1 MPDQKL
7 DNLLNLAMD
16 ATEEEREK
24 SRNLNVG
31 YDEQTRMWEI
41 IVKYSEVGSAGAETA
56 GEIRSGGADNIGNA
70 RNGEQ
75 GRKTDGALEG
85 ELGDSAKAL
94 LGGPGISV
102 VSLLGGYAI
111 VTLPENILD
120 EYSRRPQIE
129 FIEKPTR
136 LYFED
141 LFSKEASCITQVQRD
156 EPGNLQLS
164 GRGVL
169 IGIVDSGVDYRHPAF
184 LTADGK
190 SRILRLWDQSIQ
202 GNPPD
207 GYATGTEY
215 TNEEINEALSLPV
228 QEGRRLVP
236 SEDVS
241 GHGTA
246 VLGVAAGS
254 DFSPGA
260 VNRGVAYESDLLVV
274 KMGISRQD
282 SFPRTTELMQGV
294 DYLVRQAL
302 RLGRPIAIN
311 LSFGNNYGS
320 HRGDSLV
327 ETYLDSVSSMGKNV
341 ICVGMGNN
349 GSDALHYGGKLS
361 TGETQE
367 IELGVG
373 AFEPTLNVQLWKDY
387 EDEMEIYLES
397 PAGERVG
404 PLDETL
410 GAQRWQAGNT
420 ELLIYYGKPAPYHV
434 TQEIYVDF
442 LVRDGEV
449 ETQEN
454 KSRNNYSNNLYVA
467 LCGKFCSNSVVGSRG
482 DALIRAKSPTNCDSY
497 FAESIFEVCE
507 REKERKE
514 NKDRKYLRTQEY
526 GYVDSGV
533 WKIILVARNIKSG
546 EYFLWLPGGKTLN
559 PGTAFYLPRPQGT
572 LTIPAT
578 ARRVISVGAYD
589 ARQNTYADF
598 SGRGSRALPYQKP
611 DLVAPGVNIIAPRSG
626 EGYAAFTGTSF
637 STPFVTGA
645 AALLMEWGITRQ
657 NDPYLYGEKLKAYL
671 RRGAKPLPGIENLPN
686 DLTGWGALCVES
698 SLPD

>member
-7 DNLLNLAMD
+7 DNLLNLALD

-31 YDEQTRMWEI
+31 YEKQTRKWEI
-41 IVKYSEVGSAGAETA
+41 IVKYSEM
-56 GEIRSGGADNIGNA
+56 
-70 RNGEQ
+70 
-75 GRKTDGALEG
+75 
-85 ELGDSAKAL
+85 GDSVEAL
-94 LGGPGISV
+94 LGGSGISV
-102 VSLLGGYAI
+102 VPLLGGYAI
-111 VTLPENILD
+111 VTLPESMLE

-156 EPGNLQLS
+156 EPGNLQLT

-190 SRILRLWDQSIQ
+190 SRILRLWDQSIP
-202 GNPPD
+202 GNPPE

-215 TNEEINEALSLPV
+215 TNEEINEALSLSV

-236 SEDVS
+236 SEDGS

-254 DFSPGA
+254 DFSRGA
-260 VNRGVAYESDLLVV
+260 VNRGVAYESDLLIV
-274 KMGISRQD
+274 KMGIPRQD

-294 DYLVRQAL
+294 DYLVRQAI
-302 RLGRPIAIN
+302 RLGRPIALN

-320 HRGDSLV
+320 HRGDSLL
-327 ETYLDSVSSMGKNV
+327 ETYLDNVSGMGKNV

-349 GSDALHYGGKLS
+349 GNDALHTGGKLS
-361 TGETQE
+361 PGEIQE

-373 AFEPTLNVQLWKDY
+373 AFEPTLNVQLWKNY
-387 EDEMEIYLES
+387 EDEMEIYLEN

-404 PLDETL
+404 PLFETL

-442 LVRDGEV
+442 LPQD
-449 ETQEN
+449 
-454 KSRNNYSNNLYVA
+454 
-467 LCGKFCSNSVVGSRG
+467 
-482 DALIRAKSPTNCDSY
+482 
-497 FAESIFEVCE
+497 
-507 REKERKE
+507 EK
-514 NKDRKYLRTQEY
+514 TP
-526 GYVDSGV
+526 YVDSGV
-533 WKIILVARNIKSG
+533 WKIILAARNIKNG

-598 SGRGSRALPYQKP
+598 SGRGCRALPYPKP
-611 DLVAPGVNIIAPRSG
+611 DLAAPGVDIYAPRPG
-626 EGYAAFTGTSF
+626 GGYAAFTGTSF

-645 AALLMEWGITRQ
+645 AALLMEWGIIRR

-671 RRGAKPLPGIENLPN
+671 RRGAKALQGSEKLPN
-686 DLTGWGALCVES
+686 DLIGWGRLCLES
-698 SLPD
+698 SLPE

>member
-31 YDEQTRMWEI
+31 YEKQTRKWEI
-41 IVKYSEVGSAGAETA
+41 IVKYSEMGIANEEVSDGMKYGAENDRNSV
-56 GEIRSGGADNIGNA
+56 EI
-70 RNGEQ
+70 
-75 GRKTDGALEG
+75 
-85 ELGDSAKAL
+85 L
-94 LGGPGISV
+94 LGGPEISV
-102 VSLLGGYAI
+102 VPLLGRYAI
-111 VTLPENILD
+111 VTLPESMLD

-156 EPGNLQLS
+156 EPGNLRLT

-190 SRILRLWDQSIQ
+190 SRILRLWDQSIP
-202 GNPPD
+202 GNPPE

-215 TNEEINEALSLPV
+215 TNEEINEALSLSV

-254 DFSPGA
+254 DFSRGA

-274 KMGISRQD
+274 KMGIPRQD

-294 DYLVRQAL
+294 DYLVRQAI
-302 RLGRPIAIN
+302 RLGRSIAIN

-320 HRGDSLV
+320 HRGDSLL
-327 ETYLDSVSSMGKNV
+327 ETYLDNVSGMGKNV

-349 GSDALHYGGKLS
+349 GNDALHTGGMLS
-361 TGETQE
+361 PGEIQE

-373 AFEPTLNVQLWKDY
+373 AFEPTLNVQLWKNY
-387 EDEMEIYLES
+387 EDEMEIYLEH

-404 PLDETL
+404 PLFETL

-420 ELLIYYGKPAPYHV
+420 KLLIYYGKPAPYHV

-442 LVRDGEV
+442 LPQD
-449 ETQEN
+449 
-454 KSRNNYSNNLYVA
+454 
-467 LCGKFCSNSVVGSRG
+467 
-482 DALIRAKSPTNCDSY
+482 
-497 FAESIFEVCE
+497 
-507 REKERKE
+507 EK
-514 NKDRKYLRTQEY
+514 TP
-526 GYVDSGV
+526 YVDSGV
-533 WKIILVARNIKSG
+533 WKIILAARNIKNG

-598 SGRGSRALPYQKP
+598 SGRGCRALPYPKP
-611 DLVAPGVNIIAPRSG
+611 DLAAPGVDIYAPRPG
-626 EGYAAFTGTSF
+626 GGYAAFTGTSF

-645 AALLMEWGITRQ
+645 AALLMEWGIIRR

-671 RRGAKPLPGIENLPN
+671 RRGAKALQRSEKLPN
-686 DLTGWGALCVES
+686 DLIGWGRLCLES
-698 SLPD
+698 SLPE

>member
-1 MPDQKL
+1 MHTLQNGGNMPDQKL
-7 DNLLNLAMD
+7 DNLLNLALD

-31 YDEQTRMWEI
+31 YQKQTRKWEI
-41 IVKYSEVGSAGAETA
+41 IVKYSEM
-56 GEIRSGGADNIGNA
+56 
-70 RNGEQ
+70 
-75 GRKTDGALEG
+75 
-85 ELGDSAKAL
+85 GDSVEAL
-94 LGGPGISV
+94 LGGSGISV
-102 VSLLGGYAI
+102 VPLLGGYAI
-111 VTLPENILD
+111 VTLPESMLE

-156 EPGNLQLS
+156 EPGNLQLT

-169 IGIVDSGVDYRHPAF
+169 IGLVDSGVDYRHPAF

-190 SRILRLWDQSIQ
+190 SRILRLWDQSIP
-202 GNPPD
+202 GNPPE

-215 TNEEINEALSLPV
+215 TNEEINEALSLSV

-236 SEDVS
+236 SEDGS

-254 DFSPGA
+254 DFSRGA

-274 KMGISRQD
+274 KMGIPRQD

-294 DYLVRQAL
+294 DYLVRQAI
-302 RLGRPIAIN
+302 RLGRPIALN

-320 HRGDSLV
+320 HRGDSLL
-327 ETYLDSVSSMGKNV
+327 ETYLDNVSGMGKNV

-349 GSDALHYGGKLS
+349 GNDALHTGGMLS
-361 TGETQE
+361 PGEIQE

-373 AFEPTLNVQLWKDY
+373 AFEPTLNVQLWKNY
-387 EDEMEIYLES
+387 EDEMEIYLEH

-404 PLDETL
+404 PLFETL

-420 ELLIYYGKPAPYHV
+420 KLLIYYGKPAPYHV

-442 LVRDGEV
+442 LPQD
-449 ETQEN
+449 
-454 KSRNNYSNNLYVA
+454 
-467 LCGKFCSNSVVGSRG
+467 
-482 DALIRAKSPTNCDSY
+482 
-497 FAESIFEVCE
+497 
-507 REKERKE
+507 EK
-514 NKDRKYLRTQEY
+514 TP
-526 GYVDSGV
+526 YVDSGV
-533 WKIILVARNIKSG
+533 WKIILAARNIKNG

-598 SGRGSRALPYQKP
+598 SGRGCRALPYPKP
-611 DLVAPGVNIIAPRSG
+611 DLAAPGVDIYAPRPG
-626 EGYAAFTGTSF
+626 GGYASFTGTSF

-645 AALLMEWGITRQ
+645 AALLMEWGITRRK
-657 NDPYLYGEKLKAYL
+657 DPYLYGEKLKAYL
-671 RRGAKPLPGIENLPN
+671 RRGAKALQGSEKLPN
-686 DLTGWGALCVES
+686 DLIGWGRLCLES
-698 SLPD
+698 SLPE

>member
-31 YDEQTRMWEI
+31 YEKQTRKWEI
-41 IVKYSEVGSAGAETA
+41 IVKYSEMGIANEEVSDGMKYGAENDRNSV
-56 GEIRSGGADNIGNA
+56 EI
-70 RNGEQ
+70 
-75 GRKTDGALEG
+75 
-85 ELGDSAKAL
+85 L
-94 LGGPGISV
+94 LGGPEISV
-102 VSLLGGYAI
+102 VPLLGRYAI
-111 VTLPENILD
+111 VTLPESMLD

-156 EPGNLQLS
+156 EPGNLRLT

-190 SRILRLWDQSIQ
+190 SRILRLWDQSIP
-202 GNPPD
+202 GNPPE

-215 TNEEINEALSLPV
+215 TNEEINEALSLSV

-254 DFSPGA
+254 DFSRGA
-260 VNRGVAYESDLLVV
+260 VKRGVAYESDLLVV
-274 KMGISRQD
+274 KMGIPRQD

-294 DYLVRQAL
+294 DYLVRQAI
-302 RLGRPIAIN
+302 RLGRSIAIN

-320 HRGDSLV
+320 HRGDSLL
-327 ETYLDSVSSMGKNV
+327 ETYLDNVSGMGKNV

-349 GSDALHYGGKLS
+349 GNDALHTGGMLS
-361 TGETQE
+361 PGEIQE

-373 AFEPTLNVQLWKDY
+373 AFEPTLNVQLWKNY
-387 EDEMEIYLES
+387 EDEMEIYLEH

-404 PLDETL
+404 PLFETL

-420 ELLIYYGKPAPYHV
+420 KLLIYYGKPAPYHV

-442 LVRDGEV
+442 LPQD
-449 ETQEN
+449 
-454 KSRNNYSNNLYVA
+454 
-467 LCGKFCSNSVVGSRG
+467 
-482 DALIRAKSPTNCDSY
+482 
-497 FAESIFEVCE
+497 
-507 REKERKE
+507 EK
-514 NKDRKYLRTQEY
+514 TP
-526 GYVDSGV
+526 YVDSGV
-533 WKIILVARNIKSG
+533 WKIILAARNIKNG

-598 SGRGSRALPYQKP
+598 SGRGCRALPYPKP
-611 DLVAPGVNIIAPRSG
+611 DLAAPGVDIYAPRPG
-626 EGYAAFTGTSF
+626 GGYAAFTGTSF

-645 AALLMEWGITRQ
+645 AALLMEWGIIRR

-671 RRGAKPLPGIENLPN
+671 RRGAKALQGSEKLPN
-686 DLTGWGALCVES
+686 DLIGWGRLCLES
-698 SLPD
+698 SLPE

>member
-7 DNLLNLAMD
+7 DNLLNLALD

-31 YDEQTRMWEI
+31 YEKQTRKWEI
-41 IVKYSEVGSAGAETA
+41 IVKYSEM
-56 GEIRSGGADNIGNA
+56 
-70 RNGEQ
+70 
-75 GRKTDGALEG
+75 
-85 ELGDSAKAL
+85 GDSVEAL
-94 LGGPGISV
+94 LGGSGISV
-102 VSLLGGYAI
+102 VPLLGGYAI
-111 VTLPENILD
+111 VTLPESMLD

-141 LFSKEASCITQVQRD
+141 LFSKEASCITQVQRN
-156 EPGNLQLS
+156 EPGNLRLT

-190 SRILRLWDQSIQ
+190 SRILRLWDQSIP
-202 GNPPD
+202 GNPPE

-215 TNEEINEALSLPV
+215 TNEEINEALSLSV

-236 SEDVS
+236 SEDGS

-254 DFSPGA
+254 DFSRGA

-274 KMGISRQD
+274 KMGIPRQD

-294 DYLVRQAL
+294 DYLVRQAI
-302 RLGRPIAIN
+302 RLGRPIALN

-320 HRGDSLV
+320 HRGDSLL
-327 ETYLDSVSSMGKNV
+327 ETYLDNVSGMGKNV

-349 GSDALHYGGKLS
+349 GNDALHTGGKLS
-361 TGETQE
+361 PGEIQE

-373 AFEPTLNVQLWKDY
+373 AFEPTLNVQLWKNY
-387 EDEMEIYLES
+387 EDEMEIYLEH

-404 PLDETL
+404 PLFETL

-442 LVRDGEV
+442 LPQD
-449 ETQEN
+449 
-454 KSRNNYSNNLYVA
+454 
-467 LCGKFCSNSVVGSRG
+467 
-482 DALIRAKSPTNCDSY
+482 
-497 FAESIFEVCE
+497 
-507 REKERKE
+507 EK
-514 NKDRKYLRTQEY
+514 TP
-526 GYVDSGV
+526 YVDSGV
-533 WKIILVARNIKSG
+533 WKIILAARNIKNG

-598 SGRGSRALPYQKP
+598 SGRGCRALPYPKP
-611 DLVAPGVNIIAPRSG
+611 DLAAPGVDIYAPRPG
-626 EGYAAFTGTSF
+626 GGYAAFTGTSF

-645 AALLMEWGITRQ
+645 AALLMEWGIIRR

-671 RRGAKPLPGIENLPN
+671 RRGAKALQGSEKLPN
-686 DLTGWGALCVES
+686 DLIGWGRLCLES
-698 SLPD
+698 SLPE

>member
-7 DNLLNLAMD
+7 DNLLNLALD

-31 YDEQTRMWEI
+31 YEKQTRKWEI
-41 IVKYSEVGSAGAETA
+41 IVKYSEM
-56 GEIRSGGADNIGNA
+56 
-70 RNGEQ
+70 
-75 GRKTDGALEG
+75 
-85 ELGDSAKAL
+85 GDSVEAL
-94 LGGPGISV
+94 LGGSGISV
-102 VSLLGGYAI
+102 VPLLGGYAI
-111 VTLPENILD
+111 VTLPESMLD

-156 EPGNLQLS
+156 EPGNLRLT

-190 SRILRLWDQSIQ
+190 SRILRLWDQSIP
-202 GNPPD
+202 GNPPE

-215 TNEEINEALSLPV
+215 TNEEINEALSLSV

-236 SEDVS
+236 SEDGS

-254 DFSPGA
+254 DFSRGA

-274 KMGISRQD
+274 KMGIPRQD

-294 DYLVRQAL
+294 DYLVRQAI
-302 RLGRPIAIN
+302 RLGRPIALN

-320 HRGDSLV
+320 HRGDSLL
-327 ETYLDSVSSMGKNV
+327 ETYLDNVSGMGKNV

-349 GSDALHYGGKLS
+349 GNDALHTGGMLS
-361 TGETQE
+361 PGEIQE

-373 AFEPTLNVQLWKDY
+373 AFEPTLNVQLWKNY
-387 EDEMEIYLES
+387 EDEMEIYLEH

-404 PLDETL
+404 PLFETL

-420 ELLIYYGKPAPYHV
+420 KLLIYYGKPAPYHV

-442 LVRDGEV
+442 LPQD
-449 ETQEN
+449 
-454 KSRNNYSNNLYVA
+454 
-467 LCGKFCSNSVVGSRG
+467 
-482 DALIRAKSPTNCDSY
+482 
-497 FAESIFEVCE
+497 
-507 REKERKE
+507 EK
-514 NKDRKYLRTQEY
+514 TP
-526 GYVDSGV
+526 YVDSGV
-533 WKIILVARNIKSG
+533 WKIILAARNIKNG

-598 SGRGSRALPYQKP
+598 SGRGCRALPYPKP
-611 DLVAPGVNIIAPRSG
+611 DLAAPGVDIYAPRPG
-626 EGYAAFTGTSF
+626 GGYAAFTGTSF

-645 AALLMEWGITRQ
+645 AALLMEWGIIRR

-671 RRGAKPLPGIENLPN
+671 RRGAKALQGSEKLPN
-686 DLTGWGALCVES
+686 DLIGWGRLCLES
-698 SLPD
+698 SLPE

>member
-31 YDEQTRMWEI
+31 YEKQTRKWEI
-41 IVKYSEVGSAGAETA
+41 IVKYSEM
-56 GEIRSGGADNIGNA
+56 
-70 RNGEQ
+70 
-75 GRKTDGALEG
+75 
-85 ELGDSAKAL
+85 GDSVEAL
-94 LGGPGISV
+94 LGGSGISV
-102 VSLLGGYAI
+102 VPLLGGYAI
-111 VTLPENILD
+111 VTLPESMLE

-156 EPGNLQLS
+156 EPGNLQLT

-190 SRILRLWDQSIQ
+190 SRILRLWDQSIP
-202 GNPPD
+202 GNPPE

-215 TNEEINEALSLPV
+215 TNEEINEALSLSV

-236 SEDVS
+236 SEDGS

-254 DFSPGA
+254 DFSRGA

-274 KMGISRQD
+274 KMGIPRQD

-294 DYLVRQAL
+294 DYLVRQAI
-302 RLGRPIAIN
+302 RLGRPIALN

-320 HRGDSLV
+320 HRGDSLL
-327 ETYLDSVSSMGKNV
+327 ETYLDNVSGMGKNV

-349 GSDALHYGGKLS
+349 GNDALHTGGKLS
-361 TGETQE
+361 PGEIQE

-373 AFEPTLNVQLWKDY
+373 AFEPTLNVQLWKNY
-387 EDEMEIYLES
+387 EDEMEIYLEH

-404 PLDETL
+404 PLFETL

-442 LVRDGEV
+442 LPQD
-449 ETQEN
+449 
-454 KSRNNYSNNLYVA
+454 
-467 LCGKFCSNSVVGSRG
+467 
-482 DALIRAKSPTNCDSY
+482 
-497 FAESIFEVCE
+497 
-507 REKERKE
+507 EKPP
-514 NKDRKYLRTQEY
+514 
-526 GYVDSGV
+526 YVDSGV
-533 WKIILVARNIKSG
+533 WKTILAARNIKNG

-598 SGRGSRALPYQKP
+598 SGRGCRALPYPKP
-611 DLVAPGVNIIAPRSG
+611 DLAAPGVDIYAPRPG
-626 EGYAAFTGTSF
+626 GGYAAFTGTSF

-645 AALLMEWGITRQ
+645 AALLMEWGIIRR

-671 RRGAKPLPGIENLPN
+671 RRGAKALQGSEKLPN
-686 DLTGWGALCVES
+686 DLIGWGRLCLES
-698 SLPD
+698 SLPE

>member
-1 MPDQKL
+1 MHMLQNGGNMPDQKL
-7 DNLLNLAMD
+7 DNLLNLALD

-31 YDEQTRMWEI
+31 YEKQTRKWEI
-41 IVKYSEVGSAGAETA
+41 IVKYSEM
-56 GEIRSGGADNIGNA
+56 
-70 RNGEQ
+70 
-75 GRKTDGALEG
+75 
-85 ELGDSAKAL
+85 GDSVEAL
-94 LGGPGISV
+94 LGGSGISV
-102 VSLLGGYAI
+102 VPLLGGYAI
-111 VTLPENILD
+111 VTLPESMLE

-156 EPGNLQLS
+156 EPGNLQLT

-190 SRILRLWDQSIQ
+190 SRILRLWDQSIP
-202 GNPPD
+202 GNPPE

-215 TNEEINEALSLPV
+215 TNEEINEALSLSV

-236 SEDVS
+236 SEDGS

-254 DFSPGA
+254 DFSRGA

-274 KMGISRQD
+274 KMGIPRQD

-294 DYLVRQAL
+294 DYLVRQAI
-302 RLGRPIAIN
+302 RLGRPIALN

-320 HRGDSLV
+320 HRGDSLL
-327 ETYLDSVSSMGKNV
+327 ETYLDNVSGMGKNV

-349 GSDALHYGGKLS
+349 GNDALHTGGKLS
-361 TGETQE
+361 PGEIQE

-373 AFEPTLNVQLWKDY
+373 AFEPTLNVQLWKNY
-387 EDEMEIYLES
+387 EDEMEIYLEH

-404 PLDETL
+404 PLFETL

-442 LVRDGEV
+442 LPQD
-449 ETQEN
+449 
-454 KSRNNYSNNLYVA
+454 
-467 LCGKFCSNSVVGSRG
+467 
-482 DALIRAKSPTNCDSY
+482 
-497 FAESIFEVCE
+497 
-507 REKERKE
+507 EK
-514 NKDRKYLRTQEY
+514 TP
-526 GYVDSGV
+526 YVDSGV
-533 WKIILVARNIKSG
+533 WKIILAARNIKNG

-598 SGRGSRALPYQKP
+598 SGRGCRALPYPKP
-611 DLVAPGVNIIAPRSG
+611 DLAAPGVDIYAPRPG
-626 EGYAAFTGTSF
+626 GGYAAFTGTSF

-645 AALLMEWGITRQ
+645 AALLMEWGIIRR

-671 RRGAKPLPGIENLPN
+671 RRGAKALQGSEKLPN
-686 DLTGWGALCVES
+686 DLIGWGRLCLES
-698 SLPD
+698 SLPE

>member
-7 DNLLNLAMD
+7 DNLLNLALD

-31 YDEQTRMWEI
+31 YEKQTRKWEI
-41 IVKYSEVGSAGAETA
+41 IVKYSEM
-56 GEIRSGGADNIGNA
+56 
-70 RNGEQ
+70 
-75 GRKTDGALEG
+75 
-85 ELGDSAKAL
+85 GDSVEAL
-94 LGGPGISV
+94 LGGSGISV
-102 VSLLGGYAI
+102 VPLLGGYAI
-111 VTLPENILD
+111 VTLPESMLE

-156 EPGNLQLS
+156 EPGKLQLT

-190 SRILRLWDQSIQ
+190 SRILRLWDQSIP
-202 GNPPD
+202 GNPPE

-215 TNEEINEALSLPV
+215 TNEEINEALSLSV

-236 SEDVS
+236 SEDGS

-254 DFSPGA
+254 DFSRGA

-274 KMGISRQD
+274 KMGIPRQD

-294 DYLVRQAL
+294 DYLVRQAI
-302 RLGRPIAIN
+302 RLGRPIALN

-320 HRGDSLV
+320 HRGDSLL
-327 ETYLDSVSSMGKNV
+327 ETYLDNVSGMGKNV

-349 GSDALHYGGKLS
+349 GNDALHTGGKLS
-361 TGETQE
+361 PGEIQE

-373 AFEPTLNVQLWKDY
+373 AFEPTLNVQLWKNY
-387 EDEMEIYLES
+387 EDEMEIYLEN

-404 PLDETL
+404 PIFETL

-442 LVRDGEV
+442 LPQD
-449 ETQEN
+449 
-454 KSRNNYSNNLYVA
+454 
-467 LCGKFCSNSVVGSRG
+467 
-482 DALIRAKSPTNCDSY
+482 
-497 FAESIFEVCE
+497 
-507 REKERKE
+507 EK
-514 NKDRKYLRTQEY
+514 TP
-526 GYVDSGV
+526 YVDSGV
-533 WKIILVARNIKSG
+533 WKIILAARNIKNG

-598 SGRGSRALPYQKP
+598 SGRGCRALPDPKP
-611 DLVAPGVNIIAPRSG
+611 DLVAPGVDIYAPRSG
-626 EGYAAFTGTSF
+626 GGYASFTGTSF

-645 AALLMEWGITRQ
+645 AALLMEWGITRRK
-657 NDPYLYGEKLKAYL
+657 DPYLYGEKLKAYL
-671 RRGAKPLPGIENLPN
+671 RRGAKALQGSEKLPN
-686 DLTGWGALCVES
+686 DLIGWGRLCLES
-698 SLPD
+698 SLPE

>member
-7 DNLLNLAMD
+7 DNLLNLALD

-31 YDEQTRMWEI
+31 YEKQTRKWEI
-41 IVKYSEVGSAGAETA
+41 IVKYSEM
-56 GEIRSGGADNIGNA
+56 
-70 RNGEQ
+70 
-75 GRKTDGALEG
+75 
-85 ELGDSAKAL
+85 GDSVEAL
-94 LGGPGISV
+94 LGGPEISV
-102 VSLLGGYAI
+102 VPLLGRYAI
-111 VTLPENILD
+111 VTLPESMLD

-141 LFSKEASCITQVQRD
+141 LFSKEASCITQVQRN
-156 EPGNLQLS
+156 EPGNLRLT

-190 SRILRLWDQSIQ
+190 SRILRLWDQSIP
-202 GNPPD
+202 GNPPE

-215 TNEEINEALSLPV
+215 TNEEINEALSLSV

-236 SEDVS
+236 SEDGS

-254 DFSPGA
+254 DFSRGA

-274 KMGISRQD
+274 KMGIPRQD

-294 DYLVRQAL
+294 DYLVRQAI
-302 RLGRPIAIN
+302 RLGRPIALN

-320 HRGDSLV
+320 HRGDSLL
-327 ETYLDSVSSMGKNV
+327 ETYLDNVSGMGKNV

-349 GSDALHYGGKLS
+349 GNDALHTGGKLS
-361 TGETQE
+361 PGEIQE

-373 AFEPTLNVQLWKDY
+373 AFEPTLNVQLWKNY
-387 EDEMEIYLES
+387 EDEMEIYLEN

-404 PLDETL
+404 PLFETL

-442 LVRDGEV
+442 LPQD
-449 ETQEN
+449 
-454 KSRNNYSNNLYVA
+454 
-467 LCGKFCSNSVVGSRG
+467 
-482 DALIRAKSPTNCDSY
+482 
-497 FAESIFEVCE
+497 
-507 REKERKE
+507 EK
-514 NKDRKYLRTQEY
+514 TP
-526 GYVDSGV
+526 YVDSGV
-533 WKIILVARNIKSG
+533 WKIILAARNIKNG

-598 SGRGSRALPYQKP
+598 SGRGCRALPYPKP
-611 DLVAPGVNIIAPRSG
+611 DLAAPGVDIYAPRPG
-626 EGYAAFTGTSF
+626 GGYAAFTGTSF

-645 AALLMEWGITRQ
+645 AALLMEWGIIRR

-671 RRGAKPLPGIENLPN
+671 RRGAKALQGSEKLPN
-686 DLTGWGALCVES
+686 DLIGWGRLCLES
-698 SLPD
+698 SLPE

>member
-1 MPDQKL
+1 MHMLQNGGNMPDQKL
-7 DNLLNLAMD
+7 DNLLNLALD

-31 YDEQTRMWEI
+31 YEKQTRKWEI
-41 IVKYSEVGSAGAETA
+41 IVKYSEM
-56 GEIRSGGADNIGNA
+56 
-70 RNGEQ
+70 
-75 GRKTDGALEG
+75 
-85 ELGDSAKAL
+85 GDSVEAL
-94 LGGPGISV
+94 LGGSGISV
-102 VSLLGGYAI
+102 VPLLGGYAI
-111 VTLPENILD
+111 VTLPESMLE

-156 EPGNLQLS
+156 EPGNLQLT

-169 IGIVDSGVDYRHPAF
+169 IGLVDSGVDYRHPAF

-190 SRILRLWDQSIQ
+190 SRILRLWDQSIP
-202 GNPPD
+202 GNPPE

-215 TNEEINEALSLPV
+215 TNEEINEALSLSV

-236 SEDVS
+236 SEDGS

-254 DFSPGA
+254 DFSRGA

-274 KMGISRQD
+274 KMGIPRQD

-294 DYLVRQAL
+294 DYLVRQAI
-302 RLGRPIAIN
+302 RLGRSIAIN

-320 HRGDSLV
+320 HRGDSLL
-327 ETYLDSVSSMGKNV
+327 ETYLDNVSGMGKNV

-349 GSDALHYGGKLS
+349 GNDALHTGGMLS
-361 TGETQE
+361 PGEIQE

-373 AFEPTLNVQLWKDY
+373 AFEPTLNVQLWKNY
-387 EDEMEIYLES
+387 EDEMEIYLEH

-404 PLDETL
+404 PLFETL

-420 ELLIYYGKPAPYHV
+420 KLLIYYGKPAPYHV

-442 LVRDGEV
+442 LPQD
-449 ETQEN
+449 
-454 KSRNNYSNNLYVA
+454 
-467 LCGKFCSNSVVGSRG
+467 
-482 DALIRAKSPTNCDSY
+482 
-497 FAESIFEVCE
+497 
-507 REKERKE
+507 EK
-514 NKDRKYLRTQEY
+514 TP
-526 GYVDSGV
+526 YVDSGV
-533 WKIILVARNIKSG
+533 WKIILAARNIKNG

-598 SGRGSRALPYQKP
+598 SGRGCRALPYPKP
-611 DLVAPGVNIIAPRSG
+611 DLAAPGVDIYAPRPG
-626 EGYAAFTGTSF
+626 GGYAAFTGTSF

-645 AALLMEWGITRQ
+645 AAILMEWGIIRR

-671 RRGAKPLPGIENLPN
+671 RRGAKALQGSEKLPN
-686 DLTGWGALCVES
+686 DLIGWGRLCLES
-698 SLPD
+698 SLPE

>member
-7 DNLLNLAMD
+7 DNLLNLALD

-31 YDEQTRMWEI
+31 YEKQTRKWEI
-41 IVKYSEVGSAGAETA
+41 IVKYSEM
-56 GEIRSGGADNIGNA
+56 
-70 RNGEQ
+70 
-75 GRKTDGALEG
+75 
-85 ELGDSAKAL
+85 GDSVEAL
-94 LGGPGISV
+94 LGGSGISV
-102 VSLLGGYAI
+102 VPLLGGYAI
-111 VTLPENILD
+111 VTLPESMLD

-141 LFSKEASCITQVQRD
+141 LFSKEASCITQVQRN
-156 EPGNLQLS
+156 EPGNLRLT

-190 SRILRLWDQSIQ
+190 SRILRLWDQSIS
-202 GNPPD
+202 GNPPE

-215 TNEEINEALSLPV
+215 TNEEINEALSLSV

-236 SEDVS
+236 SEDGS

-254 DFSPGA
+254 DFSRGA

-274 KMGISRQD
+274 KMGIPRQD

-294 DYLVRQAL
+294 DYLVRQAI
-302 RLGRPIAIN
+302 RLGRPIALN

-320 HRGDSLV
+320 HRGDSLL
-327 ETYLDSVSSMGKNV
+327 ETYLDNVSGMGKNV

-349 GSDALHYGGKLS
+349 GNDALHTGGKLS
-361 TGETQE
+361 PGEIQE

-373 AFEPTLNVQLWKDY
+373 AFEPTLNVQLWKNY
-387 EDEMEIYLES
+387 EDEMEIYLEN

-404 PLDETL
+404 PLFETL

-442 LVRDGEV
+442 LAQD
-449 ETQEN
+449 
-454 KSRNNYSNNLYVA
+454 
-467 LCGKFCSNSVVGSRG
+467 
-482 DALIRAKSPTNCDSY
+482 
-497 FAESIFEVCE
+497 
-507 REKERKE
+507 EK
-514 NKDRKYLRTQEY
+514 TP
-526 GYVDSGV
+526 YVDSGV
-533 WKIILVARNIKSG
+533 WKIILAAKNIKNG

-598 SGRGSRALPYQKP
+598 SGRGCRALPYPKP
-611 DLVAPGVNIIAPRSG
+611 DLAAPGVDIYAPRPG
-626 EGYAAFTGTSF
+626 GGYAAFTGTSF

-645 AALLMEWGITRQ
+645 AALLMEWGIIRR

-671 RRGAKPLPGIENLPN
+671 RRGAKALQGSEKLPN
-686 DLTGWGALCVES
+686 DLIGWGEDVIIRLH
-698 SLPD
+698 

>member
-31 YDEQTRMWEI
+31 YEKQTRKWEI
-41 IVKYSEVGSAGAETA
+41 IVKYSEM
-56 GEIRSGGADNIGNA
+56 
-70 RNGEQ
+70 
-75 GRKTDGALEG
+75 
-85 ELGDSAKAL
+85 GDSVKVL
-94 LGGPGISV
+94 LGGPEISV
-102 VSLLGGYAI
+102 VPLLGRYAI
-111 VTLPENILD
+111 VTLPESMLD

-156 EPGNLQLS
+156 EPGNLRLT

-190 SRILRLWDQSIQ
+190 SRILRLWDQSIP
-202 GNPPD
+202 GNPPE

-215 TNEEINEALSLPV
+215 TNEEINEALSLSV
-228 QEGRRLVP
+228 QGGRRLVP

-254 DFSPGA
+254 DFSRGA
-260 VNRGVAYESDLLVV
+260 VKRGVAYESDLLVV
-274 KMGISRQD
+274 KMGIPRQD

-294 DYLVRQAL
+294 DYLVRQAI
-302 RLGRPIAIN
+302 RLGRSIAIN

-320 HRGDSLV
+320 HRGDSLL
-327 ETYLDSVSSMGKNV
+327 ETYLDNVSGMGKNV

-349 GSDALHYGGKLS
+349 GNDALHTGGKLS
-361 TGETQE
+361 SGEIQE

-373 AFEPTLNVQLWKDY
+373 AFEPTLNVQLWKNY
-387 EDEMEIYLES
+387 EDEMEIYLEH

-404 PLDETL
+404 PLFETL

-420 ELLIYYGKPAPYHV
+420 KLLIYYGKPAPYHV

-442 LVRDGEV
+442 LPQD
-449 ETQEN
+449 
-454 KSRNNYSNNLYVA
+454 
-467 LCGKFCSNSVVGSRG
+467 
-482 DALIRAKSPTNCDSY
+482 
-497 FAESIFEVCE
+497 
-507 REKERKE
+507 EK
-514 NKDRKYLRTQEY
+514 TP
-526 GYVDSGV
+526 YVDSGV
-533 WKIILVARNIKSG
+533 WKIILAARNIKNG

-598 SGRGSRALPYQKP
+598 SGRGCRALPYPKP
-611 DLVAPGVNIIAPRSG
+611 DLAAPGVDIYAPRPG
-626 EGYAAFTGTSF
+626 GGYAAFTGTSF

-645 AALLMEWGITRQ
+645 AALLMEWGIIRR

-671 RRGAKPLPGIENLPN
+671 RRGAKALQGSEKLPN
-686 DLTGWGALCVES
+686 DLIGWGRLCLES
-698 SLPD
+698 SLPE

>member
-7 DNLLNLAMD
+7 DNLLNLALD

-31 YDEQTRMWEI
+31 YQKQTRKWEI
-41 IVKYSEVGSAGAETA
+41 IVKYSEM
-56 GEIRSGGADNIGNA
+56 
-70 RNGEQ
+70 
-75 GRKTDGALEG
+75 
-85 ELGDSAKAL
+85 GDSVEAL
-94 LGGPGISV
+94 LGGSGISV
-102 VSLLGGYAI
+102 VPLLGGYAI
-111 VTLPENILD
+111 VTLPESMLE

-156 EPGNLQLS
+156 EPGNLQLT

-169 IGIVDSGVDYRHPAF
+169 IGLVDSGVDYRHPAF

-190 SRILRLWDQSIQ
+190 SRILRLWDQSIP
-202 GNPPD
+202 GNPPE

-215 TNEEINEALSLPV
+215 TNEEINEALSLSV

-236 SEDVS
+236 SEDGS

-254 DFSPGA
+254 DFSRGA

-274 KMGISRQD
+274 KMGIPRQD

-294 DYLVRQAL
+294 DYLVRQAI
-302 RLGRPIAIN
+302 RLGRPIALN

-320 HRGDSLV
+320 HRGDSLL
-327 ETYLDSVSSMGKNV
+327 ETYLDNVSGMGKNV

-349 GSDALHYGGKLS
+349 GNDALHTGGKLS
-361 TGETQE
+361 PGEIQE

-373 AFEPTLNVQLWKDY
+373 AFEPTLNVQLWKNY
-387 EDEMEIYLES
+387 EDEMEIYLEH

-404 PLDETL
+404 PLFETL

-442 LVRDGEV
+442 LPQD
-449 ETQEN
+449 
-454 KSRNNYSNNLYVA
+454 
-467 LCGKFCSNSVVGSRG
+467 
-482 DALIRAKSPTNCDSY
+482 
-497 FAESIFEVCE
+497 
-507 REKERKE
+507 EK
-514 NKDRKYLRTQEY
+514 TP
-526 GYVDSGV
+526 YVDSGV
-533 WKIILVARNIKSG
+533 WKIILAARNIKNG

-598 SGRGSRALPYQKP
+598 SGRGCRALPYPKP
-611 DLVAPGVNIIAPRSG
+611 DLAAPGVDIYAPRPG
-626 EGYAAFTGTSF
+626 GGYAAFTGTSF

-645 AALLMEWGITRQ
+645 AALLMEWGIIRR

-671 RRGAKPLPGIENLPN
+671 RRGAKALQGSEKLPN
-686 DLTGWGALCVES
+686 DLIGWGRLCLES
-698 SLPD
+698 SLPE

>member
-1 MPDQKL
+1 MHTLQNGGNMPDQKL
-7 DNLLNLAMD
+7 DNLLNLALD

-31 YDEQTRMWEI
+31 YEKQTRKWEI
-41 IVKYSEVGSAGAETA
+41 IVKYSEM
-56 GEIRSGGADNIGNA
+56 
-70 RNGEQ
+70 
-75 GRKTDGALEG
+75 
-85 ELGDSAKAL
+85 GDSVEAL
-94 LGGPGISV
+94 LGGPEISV
-102 VSLLGGYAI
+102 VPLLGRYAI
-111 VTLPENILD
+111 VTLPESMLD

-141 LFSKEASCITQVQRD
+141 LFSKEASCITQVQRN
-156 EPGNLQLS
+156 EPGNLRLT

-190 SRILRLWDQSIQ
+190 SRILRLWDQSIP
-202 GNPPD
+202 GNPPE

-215 TNEEINEALSLPV
+215 TNEEINEALSLSV

-254 DFSPGA
+254 DFSRGA

-274 KMGISRQD
+274 KMGIPRQD
-282 SFPRTTELMQGV
+282 SFPRITELMQGV
-294 DYLVRQAL
+294 DYLVRQAI
-302 RLGRPIAIN
+302 RLGRSIAIN

-320 HRGDSLV
+320 HRGDSLL
-327 ETYLDSVSSMGKNV
+327 ETYLDNVSGMGKNV

-349 GSDALHYGGKLS
+349 GNDALHTGGKLS
-361 TGETQE
+361 PGEIQE

-373 AFEPTLNVQLWKDY
+373 AFEPTLNVQLWKNY
-387 EDEMEIYLES
+387 EDEMEIYLEH

-404 PLDETL
+404 PLFETL

-442 LVRDGEV
+442 LPQD
-449 ETQEN
+449 
-454 KSRNNYSNNLYVA
+454 
-467 LCGKFCSNSVVGSRG
+467 
-482 DALIRAKSPTNCDSY
+482 
-497 FAESIFEVCE
+497 
-507 REKERKE
+507 EK
-514 NKDRKYLRTQEY
+514 TP
-526 GYVDSGV
+526 YVDSGV
-533 WKIILVARNIKSG
+533 WKIILAARNIKNG
-546 EYFLWLPGGKTLN
+546 EYFLWLSGGKTLN

-598 SGRGSRALPYQKP
+598 SGRGCRALPYPKP
-611 DLVAPGVNIIAPRSG
+611 DLAAPGVDIYAPRPG
-626 EGYAAFTGTSF
+626 GGYAAFTGTSF

-645 AALLMEWGITRQ
+645 AALLMEWGIIRR

-671 RRGAKPLPGIENLPN
+671 RRGAKALQGSEKLPN
-686 DLTGWGALCVES
+686 DLIGWGRLCLES
-698 SLPD
+698 SLPE

>member
-7 DNLLNLAMD
+7 DNLLNLALD

-31 YDEQTRMWEI
+31 YEKQTRKWEI
-41 IVKYSEVGSAGAETA
+41 IVKYSEM
-56 GEIRSGGADNIGNA
+56 
-70 RNGEQ
+70 
-75 GRKTDGALEG
+75 
-85 ELGDSAKAL
+85 GDSVEAL
-94 LGGPGISV
+94 LGGSGISV
-102 VSLLGGYAI
+102 VPLLGGYAI
-111 VTLPENILD
+111 VTLPESMLE

-156 EPGNLQLS
+156 EPGNLQLT

-190 SRILRLWDQSIQ
+190 SRILRLWDQSIP
-202 GNPPD
+202 GNPPE

-215 TNEEINEALSLPV
+215 TNEEINEALSLSV

-236 SEDVS
+236 SEDGS

-254 DFSPGA
+254 DFSRGA

-274 KMGISRQD
+274 KMGIPRQD

-294 DYLVRQAL
+294 DYLVRQAI
-302 RLGRPIAIN
+302 RLGRPIALN

-320 HRGDSLV
+320 HRGDSLL
-327 ETYLDSVSSMGKNV
+327 ETYLDNVSGMGKNV

-349 GSDALHYGGKLS
+349 GNDALHTGGKLS
-361 TGETQE
+361 PGEIQE

-373 AFEPTLNVQLWKDY
+373 AFEPTLNVQLWKNY
-387 EDEMEIYLES
+387 EDEMEIYLEN

-404 PLDETL
+404 PIFETL

-442 LVRDGEV
+442 LPQD
-449 ETQEN
+449 
-454 KSRNNYSNNLYVA
+454 
-467 LCGKFCSNSVVGSRG
+467 
-482 DALIRAKSPTNCDSY
+482 
-497 FAESIFEVCE
+497 
-507 REKERKE
+507 EK
-514 NKDRKYLRTQEY
+514 TP
-526 GYVDSGV
+526 YVDSGV
-533 WKIILVARNIKSG
+533 WKIILAARNIKNG

-598 SGRGSRALPYQKP
+598 SGRGCRALPDPKP
-611 DLVAPGVNIIAPRSG
+611 DLVAPGVDIYAPRSG
-626 EGYAAFTGTSF
+626 GGYASFTGTSF
-637 STPFVTGA
+637 STLPVQPPS
-645 AALLMEWGITRQ
+645 LW
-657 NDPYLYGEKLKAYL
+657 NGESPAEKIPTSM
-671 RRGAKPLPGIENLPN
+671 AKN
-686 DLTGWGALCVES
+686 
-698 SLPD
+698 

>member
-7 DNLLNLAMD
+7 DNLLNLALD

-31 YDEQTRMWEI
+31 YEKQTRKWEI
-41 IVKYSEVGSAGAETA
+41 IVKYSEM
-56 GEIRSGGADNIGNA
+56 
-70 RNGEQ
+70 
-75 GRKTDGALEG
+75 
-85 ELGDSAKAL
+85 GDSVKVL
-94 LGGPGISV
+94 LGGPEISV
-102 VSLLGGYAI
+102 VPLLGRYAI
-111 VTLPENILD
+111 VTLPESMLD

-156 EPGNLQLS
+156 EPGNLRLT
-164 GRGVL
+164 GHGVL

-184 LTADGK
+184 FTADGK
-190 SRILRLWDQSIQ
+190 SRILRLWDQSIP
-202 GNPPD
+202 GNPPE

-215 TNEEINEALSLPV
+215 TNEEINEALSLSV

-254 DFSPGA
+254 DFSRGA

-274 KMGISRQD
+274 KMGIPRQD

-294 DYLVRQAL
+294 DYLVRQAI
-302 RLGRPIAIN
+302 RLGRSIAIN

-320 HRGDSLV
+320 HRGDSLL
-327 ETYLDSVSSMGKNV
+327 ETYLDNVSGMGKNV

-349 GSDALHYGGKLS
+349 GNDALHTGGMLS
-361 TGETQE
+361 PGEIQE

-373 AFEPTLNVQLWKDY
+373 AFEPTLNVQLWKNY
-387 EDEMEIYLES
+387 EDEMEIYLEH

-404 PLDETL
+404 PLFETL

-420 ELLIYYGKPAPYHV
+420 KLLIYYGKPAPYHV

-442 LVRDGEV
+442 LPQD
-449 ETQEN
+449 
-454 KSRNNYSNNLYVA
+454 
-467 LCGKFCSNSVVGSRG
+467 
-482 DALIRAKSPTNCDSY
+482 
-497 FAESIFEVCE
+497 
-507 REKERKE
+507 EK
-514 NKDRKYLRTQEY
+514 TP
-526 GYVDSGV
+526 YVDSGV
-533 WKIILVARNIKSG
+533 WKIILAARNIKNG

-598 SGRGSRALPYQKP
+598 SGRGCRALPYPKP
-611 DLVAPGVNIIAPRSG
+611 DLAAPGVDIYAPRPG
-626 EGYAAFTGTSF
+626 GGYAAFTGTSF

-645 AALLMEWGITRQ
+645 AALLMEWGIIRR

-671 RRGAKPLPGIENLPN
+671 RRGAKALQGSEKLPN
-686 DLTGWGALCVES
+686 DLIGWGRLCLES
-698 SLPD
+698 SLPE

>member
-7 DNLLNLAMD
+7 DNLLNLALD

-31 YDEQTRMWEI
+31 YEKQTRKWEI
-41 IVKYSEVGSAGAETA
+41 IVKYSEM
-56 GEIRSGGADNIGNA
+56 
-70 RNGEQ
+70 
-75 GRKTDGALEG
+75 
-85 ELGDSAKAL
+85 GDSVKVL
-94 LGGPGISV
+94 LGGPEISV
-102 VSLLGGYAI
+102 VPLLGRYAI
-111 VTLPENILD
+111 VTLPESMLD

-156 EPGNLQLS
+156 EPGNLRLT

-190 SRILRLWDQSIQ
+190 SRILRLWDQSIP
-202 GNPPD
+202 GNPPE

-215 TNEEINEALSLPV
+215 TNEEINEALSLSV
-228 QEGRRLVP
+228 QGGRRLVP

-254 DFSPGA
+254 DFSRGA
-260 VNRGVAYESDLLVV
+260 VKRGVAYESDLLVV
-274 KMGISRQD
+274 KMGIPRQD

-294 DYLVRQAL
+294 DYLVRQAI
-302 RLGRPIAIN
+302 RLGRSIAIN

-320 HRGDSLV
+320 HRGDSLL
-327 ETYLDSVSSMGKNV
+327 ETYLDNVSGMGKNV

-349 GSDALHYGGKLS
+349 GNDALHTGGMLS
-361 TGETQE
+361 PGEIQE

-373 AFEPTLNVQLWKDY
+373 AFEPTLNVQLWKNY
-387 EDEMEIYLES
+387 EDEMEIYLEH

-404 PLDETL
+404 PLFETL
-410 GAQRWQAGNT
+410 GAQRWQAGDT
-420 ELLIYYGKPAPYHV
+420 KLLIYYGKPAPYHV

-442 LVRDGEV
+442 LPQD
-449 ETQEN
+449 
-454 KSRNNYSNNLYVA
+454 
-467 LCGKFCSNSVVGSRG
+467 
-482 DALIRAKSPTNCDSY
+482 
-497 FAESIFEVCE
+497 
-507 REKERKE
+507 EK
-514 NKDRKYLRTQEY
+514 TP
-526 GYVDSGV
+526 YVDSGV
-533 WKIILVARNIKSG
+533 WKIILAARNIKNG

-598 SGRGSRALPYQKP
+598 SGRGCRALPYPKP
-611 DLVAPGVNIIAPRSG
+611 DLAAPGVDIYAPRPG
-626 EGYAAFTGTSF
+626 GGYAAFTGTSF

-645 AALLMEWGITRQ
+645 AALLMEWGIIRR

-671 RRGAKPLPGIENLPN
+671 RRGAKALQGSEKLPN
-686 DLTGWGALCVES
+686 DLIGWGRLCLES
-698 SLPD
+698 SLPE